1 MKVSVIGGG
10 PGGLY
15 FALLAQKA
23 WPRWDITVY
32 ERNRPDD
39 TFGFGVVFSDQTL
52 DTFKACDGPS
62 YEMIRRRFAYWG
74 DVDVVYKG
82 RTMRSGGNGFCGCS
96 RVALLHILHD
106 RCRELGVKLK
116 FQTEVEGLEQFPDS
130 DLVIVADGINSKIRG
145 QHKDHFRPAVDLRPN
160 KFVWLGSTRP
170 LDAFKYFF
178 KQVPE
183 GVLLAHA
190 YQYEPGRSTWIAEM
204 DEATWRNLGFDA
216 KDEPAMLATL
226 EGIFAG
232 ELAGHRFIADRSLWR
247 NFPAITNETWV
258 KGNAVLVGDAK
269 ATAHYSIGSGTKLA
283 MEDAIALFDFLKSE
297 NSVEKA
303 LKRYDTDRR
312 EEVEKTQHAANVS
325 LAWFEH
331 MRRYWGM
338 DPLQFAFGV
347 MSRSKQITWEN
358 LELRDPDF
366 VREVRLWFS
375 SDVRKRGFDID
386 LARPPEPMF
395 TPFRLRGMTVQNR
408 VAVSPMAQYS
418 AVEGVPGDWHLV
430 HLGSRAVGGAGLVFV
445 EMTCVSP
452 EGRITPGC
460 TGLWNEAQ
468 RDAFRRIV
476 DFCHANS
483 KAKLCLQLGHSG
495 RKGSTQLGW
504 ERMDHPLEKGNWP
517 LLSASPIPYLEGIS
531 QVPREMTK
539 AEMEKVKADFVRST
553 ALADEAGF
561 DMLEVHMAH
570 GYLLASFISPL
581 TNRRSDEYGG
591 SIENRMRFPLE
602 VFRSC
607 REEFPEHKPM
617 SVRISATDWAPGG
630 LSGEDLLA
638 LTKMLKDAG
647 CDLVDCSTG
656 QTVPQQRPVYGRM
669 YQAPFADWVR
679 NETGIATMTVGA
691 VTSAD
696 QVNTLLAAGK
706 ADIVALGRPH
716 LANPYFTLQAAA
728 WYQYEAQHWPPQY
741 LPGREQALRNA
752 PRERAELTELRLR
765 ARPASHEVQD
775 AGRGYL
781 PSGAGAGTRT

>member
-1 MKVSVIGGG
+1 MKISIIGGG

-52 DTFKACDGPS
+52 DAFKACDGPS

-106 RCRELGVKLK
+106 RCRELGVKLV
-116 FQTEVEGLEQFPDS
+116 FQKEIDSLEDVPAS
-130 DLVIVADGINSKIRG
+130 DLVVVADGINSKIREL
-145 QHKDHFRPAVDLRPN
+145 HRDHFQPSVDLRPN
-160 KFVWLGSTRP
+160 KFVWLGSTKP

-178 KQVPE
+178 REAPE
-183 GVLLAHA
+183 GIILAHA
-190 YQYEPGRSTWIAEM
+190 YQYEEGRSTWILETDEQTWRNFGFDRM
-204 DEATWRNLGFDA
+204 DEA
-216 KDEPAMLATL
+216 AMLERAERL
-226 EGIFAG
+226 FAE
-232 ELAGHRFIADRSLWR
+232 ELDGHRFIANRSLWR
-247 NFPAITNETWV
+247 NFPTITNQTWV
-258 KGNAVLVGDAK
+258 KAEGKTAAVLIGDAK
-269 ATAHYSIGSGTKLA
+269 ATAHFSIGSGTKLA
-283 MEDAIALFDFLKSE
+283 MEDAISLFSSLKK
-297 NSVEKA
+297 EKTIEEA
-303 LKRYDTDRR
+303 LKKYDTGRR

-331 MRRYWGM
+331 MRRYWDM

-366 VREVRLWFS
+366 VRDVRTWFS
-375 SDVRKRGFDID
+375 RNLNDKGFDID
-386 LARPPEPMF
+386 LSNPPVPMF
-395 TPFRLRGMTVQNR
+395 TPFRLRGMTLQNR
-408 VAVSPMAQYS
+408 VAVSAMDQYS
-418 AVEGVPGDWHLV
+418 AVDGVPGDWHLV
-430 HLGSRAVGGAGLVFV
+430 HLGSRAIGGAGLVFV

-468 RDAFRRIV
+468 RDAFRRIT

-483 KAKLCLQLGHSG
+483 QAKLCLQIGHAG

-504 ERMDHPLEKGNWP
+504 ERMDHPLAQGNWP
-517 LLSASPIPYLEGIS
+517 LVSASPIPYMEGES
-531 QVPREMTK
+531 QVP
-539 AEMEKVKADFVRST
+539 AELDEAGMRKIIADFETSAR
-553 ALADEAGF
+553 LAEEAGF

-581 TNRRSDEYGG
+581 TNRRTDGYGG
-591 SIENRMRFPLE
+591 SIENRMRFPLA
-602 VFRSC
+602 VFAAC
-607 REEFPEHKPM
+607 RKVFPQDKPM
-617 SVRISATDWAPGG
+617 SARISAADWAPGG

-638 LTKMLKDAG
+638 LTKMLKEAG

-656 QTVPQQRPVYGRM
+656 QTVPQQRPLYGRM

-691 VTSAD
+691 ITTAD
-696 QVNTLLAAGK
+696 QVNTLLASGK
-706 ADIVALGRPH
+706 ADLVALGRPH
-716 LANPYFTLQAAA
+716 LVNPYFTLQAAA
-728 WYQYEAQHWPPQY
+728 WYQDAGQFWPPQY
-741 LPGREQALRNA
+741 LPGRDQAYRNS
-752 PRERAELTELRLR
+752 PRERMDLTELRVR
-765 ARPASHEVQD
+765 ARPASHEVK
-775 AGRGYL
+775 A
-781 PSGAGAGTRT
+781 